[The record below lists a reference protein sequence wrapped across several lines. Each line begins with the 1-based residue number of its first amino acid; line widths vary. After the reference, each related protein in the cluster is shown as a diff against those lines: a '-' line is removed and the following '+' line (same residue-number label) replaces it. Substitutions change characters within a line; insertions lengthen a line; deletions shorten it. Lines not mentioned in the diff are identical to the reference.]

1 MSVCS
6 GAAGGVILDSETAP
20 DDDEGDDDDVDRAA
34 DGDGDLAAFQ
44 QDGQEGGMMLVIVA
58 RESDRQTNEGEAK
71 TEC

>member
-1 MSVCS
+1 VCS
-6 GAAGGVILDSETAP
+6 GAAGGVILDSETAL